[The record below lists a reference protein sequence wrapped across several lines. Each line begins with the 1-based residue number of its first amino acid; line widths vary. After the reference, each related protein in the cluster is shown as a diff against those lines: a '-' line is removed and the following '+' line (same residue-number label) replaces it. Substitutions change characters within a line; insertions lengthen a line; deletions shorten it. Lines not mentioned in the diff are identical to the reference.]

1 MQDNSLII
9 NELQNVLNTPSD
21 KLIERVNILLKDKKQ
36 LEKRNKN
43 RIISNDKDEL
53 LKGLETVGENN
64 LLIKK
69 VLVEDKSELLFMG
82 DELYKK
88 LTNGIGVLFNNTLE
102 KTSAVIVVSKDL
114 NLKGVKAGKIAQDIG
129 KFMNGGGGGKPHL
142 ATAGG
147 KGNIKVEEIL
157 KKSKKLL
164 VNILKG

>member
-1 MQDNSLII
+1 
-9 NELQNVLNTPSD
+9 
-21 KLIERVNILLKDKKQ
+21 
-36 LEKRNKN
+36 
-43 RIISNDKDEL
+43 
-53 LKGLETVGENN
+53 
-64 LLIKK
+64 
-69 VLVEDKSELLFMG
+69 MG

-102 KTSAVIVVSKDL
+102 KPFAVIVVSKDL